1 MIRKSRHLGEYA
13 AMVVI
18 WLGLL
23 LLFGAFSENFL
34 TWRTLSTLA
43 NRIPA
48 LAVVAAGM
56 TFVLIIGAIDLSV
69 GSVLG
74 LGGAVLGVTLV
85 DLHWPLWAA
94 VGTWLGVGFAA
105 GALNGLISVGLGVPS
120 FIVTLGM
127 LEIARGLAYLTTH
140 SQTKYIGPSVEMLA
154 RPIIGLGCSPAFL
167 VAATVIVIGQL
178 VLSRTIFG

>member
-1 MIRKSRHLGEYA
+1 MS
-13 AMVVI
+13 
-18 WLGLL
+18 
-23 LLFGAFSENFL
+23 
-34 TWRTLSTLA
+34 WRSITPLVR
-43 NRIPA
+43 RIS
-48 LAVVAAGM
+48 AVGVDAAGM
-56 TFVLIIGAIDLSV
+56 TFVVIIGAIDLSV

-94 VGTWLGVGFAA
+94 VGTCLGVGFAA

-140 SQTKYIGPSVEMLA
+140 SQTKYIGPPVEMLA
-154 RPIIGLGCSPAFL
+154 RPIAGLGRSEERRVGKECRSRWSPYH
-167 VAATVIVIGQL
+167 
-178 VLSRTIFG
+178 